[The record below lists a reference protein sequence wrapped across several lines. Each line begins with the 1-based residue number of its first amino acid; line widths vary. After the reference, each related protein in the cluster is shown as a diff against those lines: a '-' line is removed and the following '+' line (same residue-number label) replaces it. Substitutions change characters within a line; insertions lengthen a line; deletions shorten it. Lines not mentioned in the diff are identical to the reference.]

1 MEAAVIQRQY
11 DEVISLQYDQDPQN
25 TTANS
30 LERALDHILE
40 HGLLNAGLPR
50 LRVLDVGMGTGMFL
64 ERLRLR
70 SERRIEPFGLDISAR
85 MAAIARSKLPDL
97 TVAIDDGANLGRH
110 FNDEQFDL
118 AASHFVTGFVPL
130 EKLAREIFD
139 KLAPGGYWSYVGGT
153 MGGYRELQRRAANP
167 LLKLFFGGRTPTLQG
182 MIAPADLAEVEH
194 RLRAAG
200 FEIVQSETWQPE
212 LRFPDFDTFIEY
224 GYHGGWLT
232 PFIEELGLHRAPRWQ
247 RTLLNLLVFPVTDH
261 HSIAMAVARKPL
273 QTAPAV

>member
-25 TTANS
+25 TTADS
-30 LERALDHILE
+30 LERALDHLMAQ
-40 HGLLNAGLPR
+40 GLLDAALPH

-64 ERLRLR
+64 ERLRMR
-70 SERRIEPFGLDISAR
+70 SARRIEPFGLDISAR
-85 MAAIARSKLPDL
+85 MAEIARGKLPDL
-97 TVAIDDGANLGRH
+97 TVAIDDGANLGHH

-130 EKLAREIFD
+130 EKLATEIFD

-153 MGGYRELQRRAANP
+153 MGGYRELQKRAANP

-182 MIAPADLAEVEH
+182 MIAPTNLSEVQT
-194 RLRAAG
+194 RLHAAG
-200 FEIVQSETWQPE
+200 FEIIQSETWEPE
-212 LRFPDFDTFIEY
+212 LQFPDFDTFLEY

-232 PFIEELGLHRAPRWQ
+232 PFIEELELHRAPRWQ
-247 RTLLNLLVFPVTDH
+247 RMLLNMLVFPVTDH

-273 QTAPAV
+273 LSAH